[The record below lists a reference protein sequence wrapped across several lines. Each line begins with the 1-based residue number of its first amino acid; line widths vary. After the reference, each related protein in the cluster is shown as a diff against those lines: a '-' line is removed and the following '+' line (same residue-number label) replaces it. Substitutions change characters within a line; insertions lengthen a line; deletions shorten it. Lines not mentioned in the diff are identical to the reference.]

1 MSGEYE
7 GDEGDVA
14 KVEILSCGSSNN
26 TSIAAVL
33 ATEVRLPVHSE
44 NRSAESTGEVEPS
57 LTGSTGLSESFGLSL
72 DYTSQIEPLR
82 L

>member
-26 TSIAAVL
+26 SSIAAVL

-44 NRSAESTGEVEPS
+44 
-57 LTGSTGLSESFGLSL
+57 
-72 DYTSQIEPLR
+72 
-82 L
+82 